1 VPPEIIGWLS
11 SLLLFLTLSQQVRK
25 QWKER
30 STAGISRWLF
40 VGQLAASL
48 GFTIYSLLKREWVFV
63 TTNGTMVVNALVGS
77 VVLHRNRG
85 PRPTRPDAITPRA
98 RSRIRRLQLPR

>member
-1 VPPEIIGWLS
+1 VSPEIIGWVS
-11 SLLLFLTLSQQVRK
+11 SLLLFLTLSQQVWK

-48 GFTIYSLLKREWVFV
+48 GFTIYSLLKRDWVFV
-63 TTNGTMVVNALVGS
+63 TTNGAMVVNALVGS
-77 VVLHRNRG
+77 LVLHRNRRA
-85 PRPTRPDAITPRA
+85 RPTST
-98 RSRIRRLQLPR
+98 